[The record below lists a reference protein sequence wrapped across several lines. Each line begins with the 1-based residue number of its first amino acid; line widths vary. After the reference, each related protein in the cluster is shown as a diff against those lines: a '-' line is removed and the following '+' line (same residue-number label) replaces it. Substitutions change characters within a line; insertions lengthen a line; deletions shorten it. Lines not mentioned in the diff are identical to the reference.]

1 MTNKTKRSFPSEG
14 QTHPVSGIPDAVNYR
29 RCGSIIVPGT
39 AAVNDFISHMPE
51 VNVTEWI
58 SGSLPAFISSL
69 PANDPERGQLQFDH
83 IITQIHDR
91 INSKR
96 TKSREGWAGES

>member
-14 QTHPVSGIPDAVNYR
+14 QTHPVSGIPDAVKYR
-29 RCGSIIVPGT
+29 RSGSIIVPGT

-51 VNVTEWI
+51 VNATEWI

-69 PANDPERGQLQFDH
+69 PANDPERVQFDH

-91 INSKR
+91 INRSKSKKPR
-96 TKSREGWAGES
+96 P